1 MIVCR
6 SLHPAILT
14 GERGRFCV
22 IAAAYGIVL
31 CADGADGGHS
41 GAGVLGRHR
50 YHLRG
55 QRRAAGHPN
64 HRITPRPR
72 QLPGPHRPSA
82 HRHRYHP
89 LRPLRPRRQ
98 QLLRAAALRVLPG
111 ADPAVRAPQFH
122 QPLFGRNRPN
132 RCPGQCTAAGSALP
146 YAAQP
151 YCCAPAGLPRPG
163 RPRRHRAGTRL
174 GRCAGKLLRPDRSRL
189 PDHRPRTAAGHRHA
203 GNHHRAAGHRR
214 PGAADPRRR
223 HPALVRRPG
232 PAVYAP
238 RLHPRHGH
246 RHRRGVSQRQHAG
259 VRPRRRGP
267 QYPRR

>member
-1 MIVCR
+1 MHYYLVAAAQKSRTIIVCR

-55 QRRAAGHPN
+55 QRRAADHPN
-64 HRITPRPR
+64 HRITRAR
-72 QLPGPHRPSA
+72 GNFLDRTD
-82 HRHRYHP
+82 
-89 LRPLRPRRQ
+89 RPLTGTDTTRY
-98 QLLRAAALRVLPG
+98 ALCVPG
-111 ADPAVRAPQFH
+111 D
-122 QPLFGRNRPN
+122 NSY
-132 RCPGQCTAAGSALP
+132 SALLPYVSYQAQTLLYERRNSTSPFLVEIGQIGAPANVLLLEPAPP

-189 PDHRPRTAAGHRHA
+189 PDHRPRTAAGHRA
-203 GNHHRAAGHRR
+203 RRKSSPSSRAQ
-214 PGAADPRRR
+214 
-223 HPALVRRPG
+223 
-232 PAVYAP
+232 AP
-238 RLHPRHGH
+238 RC
-246 RHRRGVSQRQHAG
+246 S
-259 VRPRRRGP
+259 
-267 QYPRR
+267 